1 MTRSSISR
9 RAFVVAAPALWAGSA
24 RAEDDPG
31 ILFVGNSLTYRNN
44 LPLIVQA
51 LFDAS
56 GGPSYRVSDVSGPD
70 FGLQDH
76 WRHNSSRSDFRV
88 RRARREIARGGWD
101 YVVLQQGPSSLPESR
116 QNLRDYTRR
125 FADLIVASGARPAL
139 YSVWPQRRHAQT
151 FPRAIESY
159 ELAAADVGALL
170 FPVARA
176 WLAALL
182 RDPALELY
190 EADGLHPT
198 LAGSCLAA
206 MVMHAVLT
214 GRSPVGTPTSW
225 RLRDGRQIELPP
237 DLAVLLQAAAAEAT
251 SVA

>member
-1 MTRSSISR
+1 MTLSSFSR
-9 RAFVVAAPALWAGSA
+9 RALLVAAPVLWAGSA
-24 RAEDDPG
+24 RAEDDHG
-31 ILFVGNSLTYRNN
+31 ILFVGNSLTYWNN
-44 LPLIVQA
+44 LPLIVQS

-56 GGPSYRVSDVSGPD
+56 GGPSYRVSNVSGPD

-76 WRHNSSRSDFRV
+76 WRV
-88 RRARREIARGGWD
+88 RRARRAIARGGWD

-116 QNLRDYTRR
+116 QTLRDYTRR

-139 YSVWPQRRHAQT
+139 YSVWPQRQHARS

-159 ELAAADVGALL
+159 ELAAVDVGALL
-170 FPVARA
+170 FPVATA

-214 GRSPVGTPTSW
+214 GRSPVGAPASW
-225 RLRDGRQIELPP
+225 RLRDGRPIELPP
-237 DLAVLLQAAAAEAT
+237 ERAALLQAAAAEAT
-251 SVA
+251 SAA